1 MLYSEPEYEYELK
14 CEQIAIQIEM
24 LVLDRIIAVLE
35 RLNISLQPV
44 ALQTQ
49 KSSDNT
55 VPF

>member
-14 CEQIAIQIEM
+14 CEQIGIQLEM

-35 RLNISLQPV
+35 RLNTCLAPLES
-44 ALQTQ
+44 QTQ
-49 KSSDNT
+49 KPSDNT